1 MSIENMVSA
10 TVRRGERVQP
20 RGVIP
25 FYRKHLRARLF
36 NSLLLSRGARFLYNF
51 LLHTHTPISY
61 SLLDYFSQN
70 VICAYAVCPFVCD
83 LLRAN
88 GCLCVCRALFQ
99 TRYVHW
105 IAQCTPRSHHPMLM
119 GRRECCFADDWFSDQ
134 FYFI

>member
-61 SLLDYFSQN
+61 SLLDYFSQS

-88 GCLCVCRALFQ
+88 GCLCVPCALSD
-99 TRYVHW
+99 T
-105 IAQCTPRSHHPMLM
+105 ICTLDCTMHTAISSSHVDGAKRVLF
-119 GRRECCFADDWFSDQ
+119 C
-134 FYFI
+134 